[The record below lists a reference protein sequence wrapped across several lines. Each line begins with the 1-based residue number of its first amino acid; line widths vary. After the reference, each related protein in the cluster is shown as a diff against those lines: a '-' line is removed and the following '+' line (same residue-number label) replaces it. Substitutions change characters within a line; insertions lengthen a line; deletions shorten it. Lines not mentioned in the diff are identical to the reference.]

1 LSKIVKIPLKIIA
14 ILLGLLLILLAVAN
28 TSWFK
33 NYAAD
38 KATAWL
44 TKELGVDVS
53 IGEISLDYFDEISA
67 TKVYIADLQH
77 DTMIYVENLHVDY
90 DLFSFTNTL
99 IKLDNIALEDA
110 KVFLGIP
117 KDESQINLQFL
128 INYFSPKKKMTRPSA
143 AQVINLSK
151 VSLKNTEFRY
161 FNKNFS
167 PTTDRAFD
175 ENDLHFKKISGHL
188 HDFKIINDSLN
199 FVLEDLSGLEKSGL
213 NIQNLSAN
221 TIISSSTMRFESLVL
236 QTSKS
241 HIEDFL
247 QFKYSSY
254 ADFSE
259 FITDVQI
266 EANFDESKVHTSD
279 LALFSNALKEY
290 TEVLFANGKVTGT
303 IDNLRS
309 EKLQMSMSN
318 HTHFNGKIKI
328 TGLPNTA
335 KTYLD
340 INAKILTSTAREIAK
355 LAKLDPAPKE
365 FLALGDIRY
374 MGTFRGYFTD
384 FAVKGDIHTSIGDV
398 ATDLTY
404 KQLGTNNAAYAG
416 MLTSPDLDLGK
427 LIGNK
432 TIGTTSFDLQLAGSG
447 LDAHSL
453 NSSISGQIGHISYA
467 DYDYK
472 NIVLDG
478 KVALG
483 LYEGDF
489 KIQDPNFNLDFNGS
503 LDISSEIPE
512 IKVRTNVFALNLKTL
527 GLDSQDN
534 ILKFNGLVNLTGSEL
549 DNITG
554 SIDLD
559 SFTME
564 KGDSTYRL
572 KDVKLTSEKNAN
584 YRQYSLKS
592 DLAVVDLKGNFLL
605 SEVDTLI
612 EHIKHIIYP
621 SQFAKPVLPIK
632 SKNIAAVISI
642 DTFQN
647 VFKELINSA
656 YFESLFLDIE
666 YDHTAGKIEST
677 GGLTNF
683 KYDIVSTPFI
693 DLKISNGGD
702 FTPIN
707 FGISTGGLLQ
717 NDSILFDQLDANG
730 FIDDGIVNFETT
742 SKRDSILDIL
752 LAGKLT
758 YIRDS
763 ISVYLDNSKVKIYD
777 KDWTLKRTNFP
788 NIISHHGV
796 VEFRYFDFRNENEIL
811 FLDASI
817 GEKADKINV
826 ILTDFKLDNL
836 APFIA
841 GFDIKLAGIT
851 NGYIDVSDRQ
861 GFPIIESDLIIED
874 LQLDDDTLGT
884 LTLESINKDNLLA
897 VAIDGSINGGLLNDM
912 KILGSIDFKNIK
924 SPLNLKLTTE
934 KSSIKPFEKYLK
946 GLASNIN
953 GLSTTNISITGPL
966 SKPNLRGK
974 MQLDNLDFKVDY
986 LQTNYKG
993 DVTLDIDFNTFK
1005 ITQATLTDRTNQ
1017 KGKVSGSIN
1026 HSNFTD
1032 FRFNV
1037 NIDELSNFE
1046 IMNTS
1051 RKDNELFYGTAFVDG
1066 NMLISG
1072 PMDDILLQINAKS
1085 RKGTEIFIPLDNAS
1099 TSGKLSYV
1107 EFVNLKLDNNQLN
1120 KTFKSTAGVRMD
1132 FNFEITNDANI
1143 TLIFDELL
1151 GDKIEAAGHGNLRME
1166 INTYGDF
1173 NMYGGLTIDRGSY
1186 LFTALDLITKY
1197 FTVKQ
1202 GGTLFWDGNP
1212 YNAKID
1218 LEAIKREYPVP
1229 KALVSGIVQDEEE
1242 LANYST
1248 AIPVDCYLKLTGL
1261 LFNPEV
1267 AFDLDFPSQ
1276 SSHSATAN
1284 NTLNTVIE
1292 RVKLDQEELNRQ
1304 VFALLVL
1311 GTFIPPSFSA
1321 GSTNNVVTAGARQ
1334 QVEKGAA
1341 NTGINSLSDFAS
1353 SQLNNWLGQL
1363 DTRLQVGVDYQNSY
1377 ESEAEL
1383 ILSLKRNFLNDR
1395 LEVAYSVD
1403 AAAQGS
1409 RPYDVSVKYDINK
1422 EGNVK
1427 IRGFQKQ
1434 ANDPTLGNINNVTT
1448 TGVGLSFRYQFDRFR
1463 LRKKKVK
1470 PKEDTKLP

>member
-1 LSKIVKIPLKIIA
+1 LSKIVKIPLKIVA

-44 TKELGVDVS
+44 TKELGVAVS
-53 IGEISLDYFDEISA
+53 IGEISLDYFDALDA
-67 TKVYIADLQH
+67 TEVFIADQQQ
-77 DTMIYVENLHVDY
+77 DTMLYVENLHIDF

-99 IKLDNIALEDA
+99 IKLDDIVLEDA
-110 KVFLGIP
+110 KVFIGIP
-117 KDESQINLQFL
+117 KNEKQINLQFL
-128 INYFSPKKKMTRPSA
+128 IDYFSPKKESSTPSA

-151 VSLKNTEFRY
+151 VSLQNTEFRY
-161 FNKNFS
+161 FNKNFG
-167 PTTDRAFD
+167 PATDRAFD
-175 ENDLHFKKISGHL
+175 ENDFHFKNISGHL
-188 HDFKIINDSLN
+188 HDFTIINDSLN
-199 FVLEDLSGLEKSGL
+199 FILEHLSGLEKSGL
-213 NIQNLSAN
+213 DIENLSAN
-221 TIISSSTMRFESLVL
+221 TIISSSTMRFDNLVL
-236 QTSKS
+236 QTPNS
-241 HIEDFL
+241 HIKDFL
-247 QFKYSSY
+247 QFTYSSY

-259 FITDVQI
+259 FITDVKI
-266 EANFDESKVHTSD
+266 EAHFNDAKVHTSD
-279 LALFSNALKEY
+279 LALFSNTLNEY
-290 TEVLFANGKVTGT
+290 TEVLIADGKVTGT

-309 EKLQMSMSN
+309 NRLKMNLSN
-318 HTHFNGKIKI
+318 HTHFDGKVKI
-328 TGLPNTA
+328 TGLPNTTN
-335 KTYLD
+335 TYLD
-340 INAKILTSTAREIAK
+340 LNAKKATSTAIEIAR
-355 LAKLDPAPKE
+355 LAKLNPVPLA
-365 FLALGDIRY
+365 FLALGDIQY
-374 MGTFRGYFTD
+374 IGTFTGYLTD
-384 FAVKGDIHTSIGDV
+384 FAVKGEIHTSVGDV
-398 ATDLTY
+398 ATDITY
-404 KQLGTNNAAYAG
+404 KQLETKDVAYAG
-416 MLTSPDLDLGK
+416 TLISPNLDLGK
-427 LIGNK
+427 LIDNTK
-432 TIGTTSFDLQLAGSG
+432 IGTASFNLKLAGTG
-447 LDAHSL
+447 LEAQSL
-453 NSSISGQIGHISYA
+453 NSSISGQIGHIAYEG
-467 DYDYK
+467 YDYK

-478 KVALG
+478 QVAQG

-527 GLDSQDN
+527 GLDTRDN
-534 ILKFNGLVNLTGSEL
+534 ILKFNGTVNLTGSEA

-554 SIDLD
+554 SIELD
-559 SFTME
+559 SFTMA
-564 KGDSTYRL
+564 KGDSTYSL
-572 KDVKLTSEKNAN
+572 KDVKLTSEKKGN

-592 DLAVVDLKGNFLL
+592 DLAVVDLKGEFIL

-612 EHIKHIIYP
+612 EHIKHMIYP
-621 SQFAKPVLPIK
+621 SQFAKPVIPLK

-647 VFKELINSA
+647 VFKEFINSA
-656 YFESLFLDIE
+656 YFESLFFDIE

-677 GGLTNF
+677 GGITNF
-683 KYDIVSTPFI
+683 KYDLVSTPFI
-693 DLKISNGGD
+693 NLEISNGGD

-707 FGISTGGLLQ
+707 FGINTGGLLQ
-717 NDSILFDQLDANG
+717 NDSILFDQLNANG
-730 FIDDGIVNFETT
+730 FINDGIVNFETT
-742 SKRDSILDIL
+742 SKRKSILDIL

-763 ISVYLDNSKVKIYD
+763 ISVYLDNSKVNIYN

-788 NIISHHGV
+788 NIIAHNGI
-796 VEFRYFDFRNENEIL
+796 VEFRYFDFRNGNEIL
-811 FLDASI
+811 FVDGSI
-817 GEKADKINV
+817 GEKADKINI
-826 ILTDFKLDNL
+826 ILKDFKLDNL
-836 APFIA
+836 APFAA
-841 GFDIKLAGIT
+841 GFDLKLAGIT
-851 NGYIDVSDRQ
+851 NGHIDVSDRL
-861 GFPIIESDLIIED
+861 GFPIIESDLKIED
-874 LQLDDDTLGT
+874 LQLDNDTLGT
-884 LTLESINKDNLLA
+884 LILKSVNKENLLA
-897 VAIDGSINGGLLNDM
+897 VSIDGSINGGLLNDM
-912 KILGSIDFKNIK
+912 EIIGNIDFKNAA

-934 KSSIKPFEKYLK
+934 ESSIKPFEKYLK
-946 GLASNIN
+946 GLASNVN

-966 SKPNLRGK
+966 NNPNLKGK
-974 MQLDNLDFKVDY
+974 MQIDNLDFVVDY

-993 DVTLDIDFNTFK
+993 NVSIDIDFNTFK
-1005 ITQATLTDRTNQ
+1005 ITQATLIDRKNQ
-1017 KGKVSGSIN
+1017 KGTVSGSIN

-1037 NIDELSNFE
+1037 KIDDLSNFE
-1046 IMNTS
+1046 IMNTA

-1072 PMDDILLQINAKS
+1072 PMDDILLRINAKS

-1120 KTFKSTAGVRMD
+1120 KSFKSTAGVRMD

-1173 NMYGGLTIDRGSY
+1173 NMYGGLTMDRGSY
-1186 LFTALDLITKY
+1186 QFTALDLITKY

-1218 LEAIKREYPVP
+1218 LVAIKRAYPEP
-1229 KALVSGIVQDEEE
+1229 KALVSGIVTDEEE

-1248 AIPVDCYLKLTGL
+1248 AIPVDCYLKLSGL

-1267 AFDLDFPSQ
+1267 AFDLEFPSQ
-1276 SSHSATAN
+1276 TSLSANAS

-1321 GSTNNVVTAGARQ
+1321 GSTNNVVAAGA
-1334 QVEKGAA
+1334 AS
-1341 NTGINSLSDFAS
+1341 TGINSLSDFAS

-1377 ESEAEL
+1377 KNEAEL
-1383 ILSLKRNFLNDR
+1383 ILSLKRKFLNDR
-1395 LEVAYSVD
+1395 LELAYSVD

-1409 RPYDVSVKYDINK
+1409 VPYDVSVKYDINK
-1422 EGNVK
+1422 EGNIK

-1463 LRKKKVK
+1463 LRKKKIK
-1470 PKEDTKLP
+1470 PDEDTKLP